1 MNNFNKKLI
10 KNQLKKFLTLFII
23 IIIYYL
29 FIIHLNKV
37 QAQQISLSIS
47 PPLLE
52 MIIKP
57 GKSVVVAYTL
67 KNFSDPVI
75 INTKVLPIKPIDNLG
90 HIEVLNELEG
100 PVRFSLD
107 NSEINL
113 DQPFFLKSGQSQ
125 QLLLRI
131 RIPEEAPEGDYYYSF
146 FSQTQAPP
154 TKEGETSSRMRASI
168 GANILITISNSEQV
182 EVKGR
187 IGLFDLLSR
196 FKLKIFNNIINIVE
210 SSDKIPIVLKV
221 ENQGKNLIKPHGLI
235 ELRGNFG
242 EKADYEILPNNILAN
257 SQRLLVATGSAEVNC
272 PTKGKKP
279 IYCQQ
284 PVTLILS
291 GFFIG
296 RYRLSTTINFGEGTP
311 HLFASTS
318 FIAIPIKLIG
328 ALGIVFSI
336 GILIIKRLSHKE
348 KTSR

>member
-1 MNNFNKKLI
+1 MRK
-10 KNQLKKFLTLFII
+10 II
-23 IIIYYL
+23 ISISILASCFLILTTFTY
-29 FIIHLNKV
+29 
-37 QAQQISLSIS
+37 AQQVSLSIS

-57 GKSVVVAYTL
+57 GKSVVIAYTL

-75 INTKVLPIKPIDNLG
+75 INTQVLPIKSKDNLG
-90 HIEVLNELEG
+90 HIEVLDEFEG

-107 NSEINL
+107 NSEIKL
-113 DQPFFLKSGQSQ
+113 GQPFFLKSGQSQ

-131 RIPEEAPEGDYYYSF
+131 RIPQEAPEGDYYYSF

-154 TKEGETSSRMRASI
+154 AKEGETSSRMRASI
-168 GANILITISNSEQV
+168 GANILITISNSGQV

-187 IGLFDLLSR
+187 IGLFDILSR
-196 FKLKIFNNIINIVE
+196 YKLKIFKNIIHIVE
-210 SSDKIPIVLKV
+210 SCDKIPIVLTV
-221 ENQGKNLIKPHGLI
+221 ENQGKNLIKPHGQI

-242 EKADYEILPNNILAN
+242 EKANYEILPNNILAN

-284 PVTLILS
+284 PTTLILS

-318 FIAIPIKLIG
+318 FIAIPIKLI
-328 ALGIVFSI
+328 AVLGVVFFI
-336 GILIIKRLSHKE
+336 GILIIKRLS
-348 KTSR
+348 SLI